1 MGRIWEKCGKY
12 LTQLGKLNKKESIS
26 EVHKDDKAQVDQKVQ
41 FNPRSSSALAIAL
54 PALYILVLTIFC
66 LNYSVIPGPE
76 FLVLC
81 FFIYAAYNKRSKRFV
96 KDWIPFV
103 TLFISYQAMYGV
115 VGAVAGIV
123 HVSEPITAEL
133 QLFGSIPTVMLQQL
147 YRMPV
152 LDYLGAF
159 FYSIHFFAPTI
170 FAFLLWRTD
179 QKDYSK
185 YTVALVILTYSALIT
200 FLVFPVAP
208 PWYGVNGVTR
218 VLFDVDKSLGVPVY
232 RTFYDFIEPNQFAAF
247 PSLHSALPWLI
258 ALFALKIGR
267 GKALPILV
275 FPFGVWFSAVYLGE
289 HFVVDVIGGIVYATV
304 AFILTEKLIPCI
316 QFRRPKRLKQQH

>member
-1 MGRIWEKCGKY
+1 MGRIWGKCGKY
-12 LTQLGKLNKKESIS
+12 LTQLGNLKKKEGIS
-26 EVHKDDKAQVDQKVQ
+26 EVRKDDKAQVDQKVQ

-54 PALYILVLTIFC
+54 PALYVLVLAVFC

-81 FFIYAAYNKRSKRFV
+81 FFIYAAYNKWSKRFV
-96 KDWIPFV
+96 KDWAPFV
-103 TLFISYQAMYGV
+103 TLFISYQAMYGL

-147 YRMPV
+147 YRMPI

-170 FAFLLWRTD
+170 FAFLLWRTAP
-179 QKDYSK
+179 KDYSK
-185 YTVALVILTYSALIT
+185 YTIALAVLTYSALIT

-232 RTFYDFIEPNQFAAF
+232 RTIYDFIEPNQFAAF

-289 HFVVDVIGGIVYATV
+289 HYIVDVIGGIVYATV
-304 AFILTEKLIPCI
+304 AFILAEKLIPCI

>member
-1 MGRIWEKCGKY
+1 VRKKDEKQTDGKASFAPPPSRVLAVAFPAVY
-12 LTQLGKLNKKESIS
+12 LVIL
-26 EVHKDDKAQVDQKVQ
+26 
-41 FNPRSSSALAIAL
+41 AL
-54 PALYILVLTIFC
+54 FC
-66 LNYSVIPGPE
+66 LTYSVIPGPE

-96 KDWIPFV
+96 KDWLPFL
-103 TLFISYQAMYGV
+103 TIFISYQAMYSL

-123 HVSEPITAEL
+123 HVSEPIVAEL
-133 QLFGSIPTVMLQQL
+133 QLFGSIPTIILQQL
-147 YRMPV
+147 YRIPV

-170 FAFLLWRTD
+170 FAFFLWRTAP
-179 QKDYSK
+179 KDYSK
-185 YTVALVILTYSALIT
+185 YTIALAILTYSALVT

-208 PWYGVNGVTR
+208 PWYGVTGVTR

-232 RTFYDFIEPNQFAAF
+232 RTVYDFLQPNQFAAF

-258 ALFALKIGR
+258 ALYALKIGKV
-267 GKALPILV
+267 KALPILV

-289 HFVVDVIGGIVYATV
+289 HYIVDVIGGIAYATI
-304 AFILTEKLIPCI
+304 AFIIAEKFIPYI
-316 QFRRPKRLKQQH
+316 QLRRANRPDETVEASNKLDDPASHDPVLEQS